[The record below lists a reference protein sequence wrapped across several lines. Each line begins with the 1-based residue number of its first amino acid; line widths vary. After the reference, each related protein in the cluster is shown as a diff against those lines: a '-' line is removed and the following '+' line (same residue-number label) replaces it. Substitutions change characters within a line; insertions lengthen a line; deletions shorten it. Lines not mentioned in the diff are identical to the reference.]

1 MIFKICICPC
11 VTIPWIKTENSVST
25 PEGSFTHF
33 PHSIPNHTLKGNH
46 SPDFCHHNSFYLL
59 LNLTEM
65 KSDHVYLRR
74 ALFFSIESMTFIQ
87 VGDVGTVHSLLL
99 PCSSPP
105 YERHS
110 VRIHHSVDGH
120 TDCFQFGVIKNKVPS
135 TFLCLSFAGHKRS
148 LLLGIHPGIRGD
160 KRSVLVYVAKLP
172 KGMCQFTL
180 LVRRGEF

>member
-1 MIFKICICPC
+1 MPLWPFPGSRQKILSVPQKAPSLTFPTQYPIILWKVTIILTFVTTIHFTLSWTSQKWNQIMCIC
-11 VTIPWIKTENSVST
+11 
-25 PEGSFTHF
+25 
-33 PHSIPNHTLKGNH
+33 
-46 SPDFCHHNSFYLL
+46 
-59 LNLTEM
+59 
-65 KSDHVYLRR
+65 LRQ
-74 ALFFSIESMTFIQ
+74 ALFFSIESMTFIH

-110 VRIHHSVDGH
+110 VCIHHSVGGH
-120 TDCFQFGVIKNKVPS
+120 TDCFQFGVIKNKVTS

-160 KRSVLVYVAKLP
+160 KCSVLVDVAKLP

-180 LVRRGEF
+180 LVRWGEF